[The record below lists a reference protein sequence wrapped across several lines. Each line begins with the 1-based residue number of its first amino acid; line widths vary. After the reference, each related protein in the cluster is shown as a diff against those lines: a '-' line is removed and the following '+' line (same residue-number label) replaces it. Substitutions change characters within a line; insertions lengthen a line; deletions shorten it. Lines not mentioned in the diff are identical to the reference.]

1 MRHCELRSGV
11 STIVAVALA
20 AISASGCGGKS
31 GEFAGT
37 SRTDAAA
44 LAEQQMTLWK
54 AINRGALH
62 RQSLEQQTTEAGNE
76 YWVATYAVDHDVN
89 SILCVYVRDGEA
101 QVQIWSEGYC
111 DATNAETDGGG
122 GD

>member
-1 MRHCELRSGV
+1 
-11 STIVAVALA
+11 
-20 AISASGCGGKS
+20 
-31 GEFAGT
+31 
-37 SRTDAAA
+37 
-44 LAEQQMTLWK
+44 MTLWK